1 MTEKKLCVYEIEDVF
16 KTYDLL
22 THGTG
27 FYSYISD
34 KIRELRQ
41 SGHEGTARA
50 YNSSLSSM
58 EKIFRQQ
65 GFSIQQTL
73 TPGDNHVSQTTARF
87 GSM

>member
-50 YNSSLSSM
+50 KFD

>member
-41 SGHEGTARA
+41 SGHEGTACA
-50 YNSSLSSM
+50 YNSSLS
-58 EKIFRQQ
+58 FRQQ

>member
-41 SGHEGTARA
+41 SGHEGTKGDKTKCDK
-50 YNSSLSSM
+50 LSYS
-58 EKIFRQQ
+58 
-65 GFSIQQTL
+65 
-73 TPGDNHVSQTTARF
+73 A
-87 GSM
+87 

>member
-50 YNSSLSSM
+50 YIIRKTACSSFQN
-58 EKIFRQQ
+58 ETFQ
-65 GFSIQQTL
+65 F
-73 TPGDNHVSQTTARF
+73 
-87 GSM
+87 

>member
-34 KIRELRQ
+34 K
-41 SGHEGTARA
+41 
-50 YNSSLSSM
+50 
-58 EKIFRQQ
+58 
-65 GFSIQQTL
+65 
-73 TPGDNHVSQTTARF
+73 
-87 GSM
+87 